1 MAGDGLD
8 LRYGVTFEQWR
19 QLLRESNLADAL
31 AELKLRFSGSVAD
44 VLSTDLPIVS
54 TLTKL
59 THLWLEQVRGSLS
72 FLQNLTQ
79 LQKLRLSDT
88 QVSGSISFPQNLY
101 LLQELDLDDTKVN
114 GSLLFLEDLTLLQTL
129 RLSRT
134 QVSGSLLFLQNLI
147 QLQVQGHRGRG
158 LGQVLVVGGDLSE
171 PLPGGGKQNL
181 SLLGPV

>member
-59 THLWLEQVRGSLS
+59 THLWLEQVRGSPS

-101 LLQELDLDDTKVN
+101 LLQELDLDDTEVN
-114 GSLLFLEDLTLLQTL
+114 GSLLFLEDLTL